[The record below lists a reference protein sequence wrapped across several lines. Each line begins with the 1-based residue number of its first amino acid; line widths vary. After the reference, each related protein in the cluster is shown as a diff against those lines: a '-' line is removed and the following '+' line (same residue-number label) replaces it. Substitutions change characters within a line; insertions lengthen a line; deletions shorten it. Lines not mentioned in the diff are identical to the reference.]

1 MLSALVFVG
10 HGIYVFA
17 IEGFRL
23 SKAFT
28 AYILASLAGFIT
40 LVPWIVLYFITAS
53 TVGEWTLQS

>member
-1 MLSALVFVG
+1 MVF
-10 HGIYVFA
+10 VFA

-28 AYILASLAGFIT
+28 VYILALAGFIT
-40 LVPWIVLYFITAS
+40 LVPLIVLYFITAS